1 LLIRRIDLHETVD
14 LFQLKK
20 RPMNVKSLLLQR
32 SRLKHPLFKSPTFY
46 PPTLPTDQ
54 AEFTDSKTR
63 FYEYRSST
71 IGHEPRSPSPVSAK
85 IYNNNYKSFPKRG
98 LLVRPH
104 VVKNTNIPLN
114 LFNRQM
120 EQSAYRCEL
129 LAKTLH
135 VQMGS
140 QRRTSSSVSQ
150 RRGSQTKTE
159 FNLERKLSVRLAPW
173 DHPDDALEPERF

>member
-1 LLIRRIDLHETVD
+1 MLIRRIDLHETVD

-20 RPMNVKSLLLQR
+20 RPLNVKSLLLQR

-46 PPTLPTDQ
+46 PPTLPTEQPDF
-54 AEFTDSKTR
+54 ADSPLR

-71 IGHEPRSPSPVSAK
+71 IGHEPRSPPVSGK

-114 LFNRQM
+114 LFNRQI

-140 QRRTSSSVSQ
+140 QRRATSSVSQ
-150 RRGSQTKTE
+150 RRGSQAKTE
-159 FNLERKLSVRLAPW
+159 VQLQRKMSVRLAPW
-173 DHPDDALEPERF
+173 DHPEEVIDHDRF